1 MTPVAGAQELTG
13 VPTPFATSN
22 REHLLQ
28 RLTSGTTTA
37 IYGGNFSGIL
47 GCVMFSGAGS
57 FPNGTPLADL
67 GWYDCNNTP
76 SGTKAVKGKAPNA
89 WGLYDMLGNI

>member
-37 IYGGNFSGIL
+37 ISSTSDSVASLIDTGL
-47 GCVMFSGAGS
+47 GY
-57 FPNGTPLADL
+57 L
-67 GWYDCNNTP
+67 
-76 SGTKAVKGKAPNA
+76 
-89 WGLYDMLGNI
+89 